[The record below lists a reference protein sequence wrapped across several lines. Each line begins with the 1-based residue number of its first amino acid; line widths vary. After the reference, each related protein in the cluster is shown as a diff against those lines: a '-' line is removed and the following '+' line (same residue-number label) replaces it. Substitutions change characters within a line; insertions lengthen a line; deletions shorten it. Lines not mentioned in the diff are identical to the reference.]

1 MSDREGPDRR
11 APIVL
16 NPLRSSSRRPDGA
29 RPLDRRSGRDHL
41 RPFHWREAALCVPA
55 LPLIILAGYFL
66 GYPVQAATA
75 AGAAFAVGFGAAR
88 ELRGRRWAAM
98 LLATAGMVCAAF
110 AGTLLGQ
117 ESAAFV
123 IVAAAAAAGCAALAL
138 YDEDVWWVVL
148 QVVIIFFV
156 AGYYH
161 GGVAAAAE
169 RSIMVLVGGAIE
181 IGCVVGLARLFPKS
195 ATPFLGTAMVQRAD
209 RGTLVRHVVR
219 AALCVGTSLFAIQ
232 QLGLANGYW
241 APMTAL
247 IVLKPRLRETSAR
260 GLARLGG
267 TLGGC
272 LAATGFAAAFHGES
286 WVLLGGVTL
295 AAGSAFALQKAHY
308 AGLTASITATIVL
321 LVSLGSGDALT
332 NAEHRIAA
340 TLIGGVL
347 ALVIAVVVP
356 GRRTREPATADRV
369 GGTDG

>member
-1 MSDREGPDRR
+1 MHCSDSASMSSDEPDVQPRR
-11 APIVL
+11 G
-16 NPLRSSSRRPDGA
+16 LRIGHH
-29 RPLDRRSGRDHL
+29 HL

-55 LPLIILAGYFL
+55 IPLILLVGQTL

-98 LLATAGMVCAAF
+98 GWAMVGMAIAAF

-117 ESAAFV
+117 ESAVFV
-123 IVAAAAAAGCAALAL
+123 LAAAAAAAGCAALAL

-156 AGYYH
+156 AGYFH
-161 GGVAAAAE
+161 GGIAAAGE
-169 RSIMVLVGGAIE
+169 RSAMVLLGGTIE
-181 IGCVVGLARLFPKS
+181 IASVVVLAQAFPRS
-195 ATPFLGTAMVQRAD
+195 AAPFLAPAALPPPQ
-209 RGTLVRHVVR
+209 RGTLVRHVLR
-219 AALCVGTSLFAIQ
+219 AALCVGLSLVAIQ
-232 QLGLANGYW
+232 RLGLANGYW

-247 IVLKPRLRETSAR
+247 IVLKPRLRDTRAR
-260 GLARLGG
+260 GLARIGG

-272 LAATGFAAAFHGES
+272 LVATLFAAVFPSQSLIFLAGAAI
-286 WVLLGGVTL
+286 

-321 LVSLGSGDALT
+321 LISLGTGDAVA

-340 TLIGGVL
+340 TLIGGGIALFV
-347 ALVIAVVVP
+347 ALVIP
-356 GRRTREPATADRV
+356 GGRASQVSEADSV
-369 GGTDG
+369 GVS